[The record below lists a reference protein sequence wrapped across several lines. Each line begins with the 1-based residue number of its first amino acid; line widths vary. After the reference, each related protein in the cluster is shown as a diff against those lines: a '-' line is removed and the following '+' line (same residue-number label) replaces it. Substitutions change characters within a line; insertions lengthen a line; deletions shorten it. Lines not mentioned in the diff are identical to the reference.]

1 MVWQNYTDITGGL
14 LSDSL
19 ATTIEVAGLADLQK
33 RLQAHWDSFA
43 PGYIS
48 NIRIKDNPYQDPRL
62 PREWG
67 GVSYYVVADFGGY
80 TGQCIGMSNFYE
92 E

>member
-1 MVWQNYTDITGGL
+1 MKKLFRHHRGL
-14 LSDSL
+14 LSYSL

-33 RLQAHWDSFA
+33 QLQAHWDSFA

-48 NIRIKDNPYQDPRL
+48 NIRIKDKPCQDPRL

-67 GVSYYVVADFGGY
+67 GVSYYVVADFDGY